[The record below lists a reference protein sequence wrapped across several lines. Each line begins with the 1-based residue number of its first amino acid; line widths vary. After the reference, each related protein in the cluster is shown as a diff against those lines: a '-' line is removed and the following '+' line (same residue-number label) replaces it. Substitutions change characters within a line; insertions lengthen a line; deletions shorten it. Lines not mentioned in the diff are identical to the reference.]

1 MQTSDTLQQFKREI
15 SAAGLRLTPTRLGIF
30 SALQASSQPLQIKD
44 IAAEVD
50 AAHFVSVYRS
60 VDALLK
66 AGLIKQVPIRF
77 KNHYELSDAFSPH
90 HHHATCERCGKV
102 QEINNK
108 KIEQITQQLAR
119 EVSLQPTKHLFE
131 IYGICVNCQS
141 ENRNIASLR

>member
-1 MQTSDTLQQFKREI
+1 MQTSETVQQFKREI
-15 SAAGLRLTPTRLGIF
+15 SAAGLRLTATRLGIF
-30 SALQASSQPLQIKD
+30 SALLASDQPLQIKD

-50 AAHFVSVYRS
+50 DAHFVSVYRS

-77 KNHYELSDAFSPH
+77 KNYYELSDTFSPH

-119 EVSLQPTKHLFE
+119 EVSLLPTKHHFE
-131 IYGICVNCQS
+131 IYGICANCQL
-141 ENRNIASLR
+141 ENRSIASLC